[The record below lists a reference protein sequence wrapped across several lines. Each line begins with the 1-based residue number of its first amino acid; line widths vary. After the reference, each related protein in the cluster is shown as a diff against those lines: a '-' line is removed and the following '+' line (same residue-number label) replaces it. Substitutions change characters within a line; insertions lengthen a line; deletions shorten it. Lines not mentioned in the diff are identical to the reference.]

1 LNGNTAHTASTSR
14 TVMRTPSEMCATN
27 GPDSSARWAAAKFN
41 PPEGFIATAN
51 EMNLPS
57 DFSVVERKIGY
68 EWTDPS
74 RATRIEEVL
83 AASQILL
90 LRMRWRC
97 KTMNIP

>member
-1 LNGNTAHTASTSR
+1 MDRIRQPDGLPQSSTRRKASSQ
-14 TVMRTPSEMCATN
+14 PQ
-27 GPDSSARWAAAKFN
+27 
-41 PPEGFIATAN
+41 N
-51 EMNLPS
+51 EKNFPS